1 MMERRALPGQ
11 ILREDK
17 MRKNILY
24 AKRDCENGKRLAR
37 LLERAKLKFEKR
49 DLESN
54 EAISQLKSLGICS
67 ITSPVLLMDD
77 NPIRFLDSSCFRT
90 IGDKDLLAMI
100 R

>member
-1 MMERRALPGQ
+1 MERRALPGQ

-49 DLESN
+49 ELESS
-54 EAISQLKSLGICS
+54 EAISQLKALGICS
-67 ITSPVLLMDD
+67 ITSPVLVMDD
-77 NPIRFLDSSCFRT
+77 NPLRFLDSSRLRT